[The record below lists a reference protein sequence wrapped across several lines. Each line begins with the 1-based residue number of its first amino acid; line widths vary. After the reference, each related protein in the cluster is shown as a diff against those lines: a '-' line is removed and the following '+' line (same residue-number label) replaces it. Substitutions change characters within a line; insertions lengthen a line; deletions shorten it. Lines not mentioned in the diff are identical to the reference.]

1 MERYNGNKLI
11 ILIHIFYM
19 SIFYIQNSYLS
30 RLFSIM
36 NFGHVGDMSY
46 NGPGH
51 YVQAPKYYVVKND
64 RHRFSK
70 RLNDV

>member
-1 MERYNGNKLI
+1 
-11 ILIHIFYM
+11 M

-70 RLNDV
+70 CLNDV